1 MIDQCPWRID
11 ADQPL
16 VIPSGD
22 STLSQLTYGQ
32 SLTDACTDRAHN
44 DLASLTMK
52 ATDLPAGQSTVVGN
66 RADNDKGAAEAQ
78 PLRQQS
84 RRCGRGA
91 PLPVIRPSQEPMNA
105 QGSEA
110 IRLPISRA
118 SRA

>member
-11 ADQPL
+11 AYQPL
-16 VIPSGD
+16 VLHSGD
-22 STLSQLTYGQ
+22 STLSQLAYGQ
-32 SLTDACTDRAHN
+32 STTDRAHN
-44 DLASLTMK
+44 HLASMTMK
-52 ATDLPAGQSTVVGN
+52 ATGLPAGPSMVVGN
-66 RADNDKGAAEAQ
+66 RAENDKGAAEAQ

-84 RRCGRGA
+84 RRRGRGA
-91 PLPVIRPSQEPMNA
+91 PLPVIRPNHEPMNT